1 MPNIAPLDADE
12 VDLAVRLTSEDERLS
27 GMVGARSRTVL
38 VQPTTIDRKE
48 PDDARHAVVGFY
60 DYDSNRSL
68 VAVVDLGAREVR
80 AVEETPVQFQLS
92 QEEKQEAQE
101 LVAGDQRAREFLAD
115 RDMNPLTR
123 LFFPSIA
130 GKDDPPHRYAVV
142 FLLPSA
148 SERRFA
154 VVDLTDRQVVDFFG
168 PERLTVQ

>member
-1 MPNIAPLDADE
+1 MPNIAPLEADE
-12 VDLAVRLTSEDERLS
+12 VDLAVRLSSQDERLR
-27 GMVGARSRTVL
+27 GVVGARSRTVL

-48 PDDARHAVVGFY
+48 PDGARKAVVGFY
-60 DYDSNRSL
+60 DYDSNRSV
-68 VAVVDLGAREVR
+68 VAVVDLGTQEVR

-92 QEEKQEAQE
+92 EEEKQEAEE
-101 LVAGDQRAREFLAD
+101 LVAGDERARGFLAD

-123 LFFPSIA
+123 LFFPSTA

-154 VVDLTDRQVVDFFG
+154 VVDLSDRQVVDFFG